1 MTNYNLLF
9 RNGALTSL
17 IGSIIF
23 RKHKLVNCKIN
34 GNYLNGK
41 SNYLNFIRIGF
52 LHLQSITVLDQPQLA
67 TKCRNIKKNILEI
80 WKNKHFQTEEK
91 VAVVFHMILYT
102 FVAEAED
109 LLP

>member
-1 MTNYNLLF
+1 MGQLYFVNTSWSIVKF
-9 RNGALTSL
+9 NGD
-17 IGSIIF
+17 
-23 RKHKLVNCKIN
+23 
-34 GNYLNGK
+34 YLNGK
-41 SNYLNFIRIGF
+41 PNYLNFIRIGF
-52 LHLQSITVLDQPQLA
+52 LRLQSITVLDQPQLT